1 MPARCILAH
10 AAATPYSRA
19 EIHLISEIRMRLSR
33 YFLPVLKET
42 PAEAQI
48 ASHRYMLRAG
58 MVKQQ
63 AAGIYS
69 WLPLGL
75 AVLRNVEQIVREELD
90 KAGCVELLMPT
101 LQPTELWKESGRYDA
116 LGKEM
121 LRFKDRADR
130 ELLYSPTNEEMVLDI
145 FRASVQSY
153 KGVPKTLYQIQWKFR
168 DEIRPRFGVMRGR
181 EFLMKD
187 AYSFHLDVD
196 DAKRFY
202 SIMYETYHR
211 IFARMGLV
219 AIAVAADSG
228 AIGGNLSH
236 EFQVLAETGESQI
249 FYDAAIDDYRDGSKE
264 INFDELRTHYAA
276 ADEMHKPEE
285 CPVPA
290 DKLRSARGIEVGHI
304 FYLGNKYSSAMNF
317 SVTGPSGNVTPE
329 MGCYGIGVSRL
340 VGAIIEA
347 NHDENGIIWPE
358 AITPFKVGL
367 INLRNSDAATTAMA
381 DDFYRVLEQAGVTVL
396 YDDTDESAGKKF
408 AAMDLIGLPWQV
420 AIGPRGVAAGT
431 VELKNRRTG
440 EKLEISAE
448 AALQKL
454 IG

>member
-1 MPARCILAH
+1 
-10 AAATPYSRA
+10 
-19 EIHLISEIRMRLSR
+19 MRLSR
-33 YFLPVLKET
+33 YFLPLLKET

-69 WLPLGL
+69 WLPMGL
-75 AVLRNVEQIVREELD
+75 NVLRKVEQIVREELD

-145 FRASVQSY
+145 FRSAVQSY
-153 KGVPKTLYQIQWKFR
+153 KGLPKTLYQIQWKFR

-187 AYSFHLDVD
+187 AYSFHATVE
-196 DAKRFY
+196 DATREY
-202 SIMYETYHR
+202 GVMYETYHR
-211 IFARMGLV
+211 IFQRMGLT
-219 AIAVAADSG
+219 AIAVSADSG

-236 EFQVLAETGESQI
+236 EFQVLAETGESEI
-249 FYDAAIDDYRDGSKE
+249 HYDAKFDDIRAGKLALSSEEMRK
-264 INFDELRTHYAA
+264 LYAA
-276 ADEMHKPEE
+276 ADEKHDLVKFQHDIINNNSGNIGPEI
-285 CPVPA
+285 VY
-290 DKLRSARGIEVGHI
+290 SSRGIEVGHI

-317 SVTGPSGNVTPE
+317 KVTGQEGPVTPE

-347 NHDENGIIWPE
+347 SHDDAGIIWPE
-358 AITPFKVGL
+358 SVAPFKVGL
-367 INLRNSDAATTAMA
+367 INIKASDAATTAMA
-381 DDFYRVLEQAGVTVL
+381 DDLYRTLSQANLEVL

-408 AAMDLIGLPWQV
+408 AAMDLIGLPWQLTV
-420 AIGPRGVAAGT
+420 GPRGAAAGT

-440 EKLEISAE
+440 EKQEITAE
-448 AALQKL
+448 AALSQL